1 MESKNVELH
10 PTGAGGATVS
20 GSTRPPAR
28 LAKLGYTISTTG
40 GAKR

>member
-10 PTGAGGATVS
+10 RTGAGGATVS

-28 LAKLGYTISTTG
+28 LTALDYTFTMTG
-40 GAKR
+40 GARR

>member
-28 LAKLGYTISTTG
+28 LATLDDTFTMTG